1 MFHNPHDNIVGS
13 YRWEKRKINHK
24 KKKKIQFMC
33 SPIFL
38 YVTKE
43 SLLTIQI
50 PKFGGKRVL
59 TLFLNVKFHG

>member
-24 KKKKIQFMC
+24 KNMGNKKKMHFMC

-38 YVTKE
+38 YVTKV

-50 PKFGGKRVL
+50 PKFGGKKVL
-59 TLFLNVKFHG
+59 NYF

>member
-13 YRWEKRKINHK
+13 YRWEKRKFKTTKKIWGTK
-24 KKKKIQFMC
+24 KKTHFMC

-38 YVTKE
+38 YVTKV

-50 PKFGGKRVL
+50 PKFGGKKVL
-59 TLFLNVKFHG
+59 NYF